1 MLRKILNCLR
11 GENSK
16 NKVDGRTQKPKEPS
30 KIGIF
35 NVYKVEVICV
45 FLKENIP
52 VSALKLENSSD
63 DVGLKIQLLQ
73 ETSRSQTK
81 TIGFSRSKLFSDL

>member
-1 MLRKILNCLR
+1 M
-11 GENSK
+11 
-16 NKVDGRTQKPKEPS
+16 
-30 KIGIF
+30 
-35 NVYKVEVICV
+35 
-45 FLKENIP
+45 
-52 VSALKLENSSD
+52 SALKLENSSD